1 MRATYTSRTYAPE
14 HVTAR
19 YVRRCVSGEYQFCEV
34 GADRRYDIR
43 QGVVDADEL
52 PDDVREAADN
62 LCGHTFAYVPWP
74 ITEPAL

>member
-19 YVRRCVSGEYQFCEV
+19 YVRRCVSGGYQFCEV

-43 QGVVDADEL
+43 QGVVNADEL
-52 PDDVREAADN
+52 PDDVRKAADDS
-62 LCGHTFAYVPWP
+62 CGRTFSWTPWP
-74 ITEPAL
+74 MLEAVE